1 MNKLVIGKRYK
12 YKGKSYVFRGRYSRF
27 CCIEEGLYLD
37 ENNRIKIVEKKEPN
51 DLLQELMSNK
61 GNVEGISR
69 KQPLKNI
76 EMTTPPVADK
86 RISLS
91 ESLRFNINPN
101 DDIMVRRVKEEVN
114 KREIKAN
121 SIDYNLIYGLRIR
134 NTMKFE
140 TFQKWAVILGMTIKI
155 DLV

>member
-12 YKGKSYVFRGRYSRF
+12 YKGQSYIFQGKYSRG
-27 CCIEEGLYLD
+27 CTAEGLYLD
-37 ENNRIKIVEKKEPN
+37 ENNKVKIIKKSD
-51 DLLQELMSNK
+51 DLLQELVANR
-61 GNVEGISR
+61 GNVDGISR
-69 KQPLKNI
+69 KQPLRNI

-91 ESLRFNINPN
+91 ESLRFNVNPN

-140 TFQKWAVILGMTIKI
+140 TFQKWAVILGMSIKI